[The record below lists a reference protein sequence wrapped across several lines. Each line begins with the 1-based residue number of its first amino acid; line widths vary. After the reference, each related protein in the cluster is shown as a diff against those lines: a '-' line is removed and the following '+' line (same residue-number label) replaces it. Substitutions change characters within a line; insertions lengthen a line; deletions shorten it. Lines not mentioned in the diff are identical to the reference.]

1 MISNN
6 NTEALAMYHSQSEG
20 VNPDETYISVSSI
33 FSKACI
39 EPMDGNSTTLSVH
52 SYESVHGDELMERS
66 KAVNIA
72 DRLANISFRSNMSQ
86 SWVLYILLFVLLF
99 SQLSEIPVS
108 LAGVPC
114 HSILLS
120 LTIMA
125 TECIYDTK
133 NCPPLVC
140 TAFIRE
146 WHLVCGPSGVGKSTL
161 IKKLMEEFPNS
172 FGFSVS
178 HTTRAP
184 RGQEVDGVWTSSF
197 CNE

>member
-86 SWVLYILLFVLLF
+86 S
-99 SQLSEIPVS
+99 
-108 LAGVPC
+108 
-114 HSILLS
+114 
-120 LTIMA
+120 
-125 TECIYDTK
+125 
-133 NCPPLVC
+133 
-140 TAFIRE
+140 
-146 WHLVCGPSGVGKSTL
+146 
-161 IKKLMEEFPNS
+161 
-172 FGFSVS
+172 
-178 HTTRAP
+178 
-184 RGQEVDGVWTSSF
+184 
-197 CNE
+197 